1 MDLREVVVEPVT
13 AADEGR
19 YQRLMQAH
27 HYLGALPKIGETQW
41 YVARWRREWVAPI
54 GFSAPALKCRARD
67 AWIGWDF
74 RVQYDRLHLVT
85 DNSRFLIL
93 PGWHRP
99 NLASRLL
106 SLCER
111 RLVSDWPKTLRPS
124 AAADG
129 DLRRPV
135 PLPGHEFYR
144 ASNWLCLGHTR
155 GYRRVHGGY
164 SATPTT
170 PKLVFARPLSPNAR
184 ARLTKTVLDPIDRHG
199 GPRIMLAADTMR
211 ALPMF
216 FADIDDPRRRQGR
229 RHPLPTVLA
238 IATAATLC
246 GMRGYKAMAEWADD
260 LTQRARERFRC
271 RRYDGLYAVPSESIV
286 RNVLVRVDPAQL
298 DRALQ
303 RWNDAHGADDEVL
316 AIDGK
321 TLCNAIHQD
330 QDGPCQTPHP
340 QRRRPPLP
348 DHPHPK
354 KVGRLPV
361 GAGEQSKRT
370 NEIGAVIPHA
380 QGPRIRPRRQNL
392 HR

>member
-1 MDLREVVVEPVT
+1 MDLREVVVEPV
-13 AADEGR
+13 AADDESR

-41 YVARWRREWVAPI
+41 YVARWRREWVALI

-111 RLVSDWPKTLRPS
+111 RLVSDWPKRFGHPLLLLETFVDPS
-124 AAADG
+124 RFRG
-129 DLRRPV
+129 TI
-135 PLPGHEFYR
+135 YR

-170 PKLVFARPLSPNAR
+170 PKLVFARALSPNAR

-271 RRYDGLYAVPSESIV
+271 RRYDGLYAVPSESII

-303 RWNDAHGADDEVL
+303 RWNDAHGTDDEVL

-330 QDGPCQTPHP
+330 QDGPCQTHILSAVGHRS
-340 QRRRPPLP
+340 QTT
-348 DHPHPK
+348 HTQK
-354 KVGRLPV
+354 K
-361 GAGEQSKRT
+361 
-370 NEIGAVIPHA
+370 
-380 QGPRIRPRRQNL
+380 
-392 HR
+392 